1 LELIGGRYTSAVGGP
16 RREEIDEV
24 LDLVAAS
31 ARDYLK
37 GLDERE
43 LRGSDVDERAD
54 GFAASLPAEGSGAV
68 AAVEQLLRQGVEAS
82 VASSGPRFFHFVQGG
97 VTPAALGADWTT
109 SMLDQNAGLWVATPV
124 GTRLAQ
130 LGVDW
135 LKELFGLPQGWGG
148 VLTTGATMANFAAL
162 AAARR
167 WFGLRYDVDVD
178 AAGFG
183 RLPSVPVFS
192 SGYIHAS
199 ARKAL
204 GMAGIGRD
212 RVRLLSRD
220 GTGALDLDRLRSFLR
235 GSDGPSIVIG
245 NAGEVNAGH
254 FDPIAEMADLA
265 DEHGAWLHVD
275 GAFGLFAAVSPRT
288 RHLVEGVDRAHSV
301 IADGHKWL
309 NVAYDCGF
317 AFVRD
322 PQMLTGVFSSSGGA
336 AYLWGPADRRPPL
349 DIGPEMSQRARG
361 LAVWAT
367 LAAYGREGYREVV
380 ERHLDLAQRVAD
392 RVDEAPDLERLAE
405 VPLNIVCFRYRPPDL
420 DDEAR
425 LDDLNRRVGEAILEG
440 GRVYVGTTV
449 FDGKVAFRPAIVN
462 WRTRE
467 EDVDLLVEVIR
478 DLGRKAQK
486 P

>member
-1 LELIGGRYTSAVGGP
+1 VAGP
-16 RREEIDEV
+16 QREELDHV

-37 GLDERE
+37 SLDERS
-43 LRGSDVDERAD
+43 LRGPEVDDRAD
-54 GFAASLPAEGSGAV
+54 GFAGSLPEDGSGAV
-68 AAVEQLLRQGVEAS
+68 AAVERLLREGVEGS
-82 VASSGPRFFHFVQGG
+82 VSSSGPRFFHFVQGG

-109 SMLDQNAGLWVATPV
+109 SILDQNAGLWVATPV
-124 GTRLAQ
+124 GTRLAE
-130 LGVDW
+130 LGIDW
-135 LKELFGLPQGWGG
+135 LKDLFGLPADWTG

-167 WFGLRYDVDVD
+167 WFGLRHDIDVD

-183 RLPSVPVFS
+183 GLPPVPVFS

-212 RVRLLSRD
+212 RVQVLSRD
-220 GTGALDLDRLRSFLR
+220 ETGRLDLDRLRSLL
-235 GSDGPSIVIG
+235 GELDGAPAIVIG

-254 FDPIAEMADLA
+254 FDPIAEMADLTE
-265 DEHGAWLHVD
+265 EHGVWLHVD

-288 RHLVEGVDRAHSV
+288 RHLVEGVDRARSV
-301 IADGHKWL
+301 ISDGHKWL
-309 NVAYDCGF
+309 NVPYDCGF

-322 PQMLTGVFSSSGGA
+322 PDLLPGVFSASGGA
-336 AYLWGPADRRPPL
+336 AYLSGPTDRRPPL

-367 LAAYGREGYREVV
+367 LAAYGRSGYREIV

-392 RVDEAPDLERLAE
+392 RVDEASDLERLAE
-405 VPLNIVCFRYRPPDL
+405 VPLNIVCFRYRPPGL
-420 DDEAR
+420 DDEEK
-425 LDDLNRRVGEAILEG
+425 LNDLNRQLGQAVLAD

-449 FDGKVAFRPAIVN
+449 YGGKTAFRPAIVN
-462 WRTRE
+462 WRTTE
-467 EDVDLLVEVIR
+467 ADVDRLVGVIR
-478 DLGRKAQK
+478 ELGAGLTA
-486 P
+486 